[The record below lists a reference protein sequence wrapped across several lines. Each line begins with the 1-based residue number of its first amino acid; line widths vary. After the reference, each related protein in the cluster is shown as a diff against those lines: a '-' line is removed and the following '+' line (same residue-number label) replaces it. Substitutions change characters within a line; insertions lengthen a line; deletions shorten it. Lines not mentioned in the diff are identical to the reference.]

1 MTPLSLEYCRRVREH
16 LNLHNQQV
24 VEGPATLGNMLVET
38 EPHAKPRTTAPPLRG
53 GLGPAIREIDS
64 HGRAALRRMQRC
76 WTGCATRRRSG
87 ASPTTLVIRSIFREA
102 EASFR
107 QLEPSGP
114 RVR

>member
-53 GLGPAIREIDS
+53 RAGACDPGNRQPRT
-64 HGRAALRRMQRC
+64 GRITPHAKVLD
-76 WTGCATRRRSG
+76 
-87 ASPTTLVIRSIFREA
+87 
-102 EASFR
+102 
-107 QLEPSGP
+107 
-114 RVR
+114 RVRYEAPVWRVPDHFGHQVDLSRG

>member
-64 HGRAALRRMQRC
+64 HGRARI
-76 WTGCATRRRSG
+76 TPHATV
-87 ASPTTLVIRSIFREA
+87 LD
-102 EASFR
+102 
-107 QLEPSGP
+107 
-114 RVR
+114 RVRYEAPVWRVPDHFGHQVDLSRG